1 MNFITNSRKT
11 RCDSVLDALTN
22 EQKERLG
29 RWLGE
34 ENRGYEEV
42 RQLAAT
48 EFGVATS
55 RSALSRYF
63 RRCAATRTAGNT
75 ELGVSGLG
83 FGVETVDAEQ
93 LEAWRGVPAETGRLL
108 QDAALTRARQLA
120 FHAIADRDP
129 DLKRVARLMGIVR
142 ELERQQIERVRVE
155 LEERRVALKERAVA
169 NAEVPKAERGA
180 RNAEVEMR
188 NGDNGA
194 RKAEVAEM
202 ANAKGGGAVDEAAKV
217 VRQMVPADAYGEA
230 SLPELA
236 DAEPGASSSMS
247 RIIFDRAA

>member
-1 MNFITNSRKT
+1 MNFFTNSRKT

-42 RQLAAT
+42 RRLAAT
-48 EFGVATS
+48 ELGVATS

-63 RRCAATRTAGNT
+63 RRRAATRAAENT
-75 ELGVSGLG
+75 ELEVSSLG

-129 DLKRVARLMGIVR
+129 DLKRVTRLMGIAR

-155 LEERRVALKERAVA
+155 LEERRVALKERARA
-169 NAEVPKAERGA
+169 NADGPNAERGA
-180 RNAEVEMR
+180 RNAEGVETT
-188 NGDNGA
+188 NAESGA
-194 RKAEVAEM
+194 
-202 ANAKGGGAVDEAAKV
+202 DEAAKV
-217 VRQMVPADAYGEA
+217 VRVGMDHEHSAFWRSPIQQNIGARNGSEQGE
-230 SLPELA
+230 
-236 DAEPGASSSMS
+236 SSSIS